1 MTDATFGTS
10 YYREPNA
17 QDLAREQKVQSYL
30 AEHFDE
36 WQEKGYIPSAEIYEG
51 AETSRLMRERGWK
64 YWHQLF
70 NPRQLMFNGL
80 LMQCINNIYK
90 NKKELITGILSIN
103 LMSDFNSKL
112 SRWIVANGQSANT
125 FYNQAFN
132 TLFNYGVKT
141 TYTLWSNFDI
151 DVKPENVQNTN
162 VTIVSA
168 NYLKDNCDIW
178 ITDPPYADAV
188 NYHELSEYFLAWDKP
203 LIEKHLLIGTQT
215 ASVL

>member
-70 NPRQLMFNGL
+70 NSRQLVMLGL
-80 LMQCINNIYK
+80 FMESFSKYANIDK
-90 NKKELITGILSIN
+90 KIVLSALTMNKLA
-103 LMSDFNSKL
+103 DFNSKL
-112 SRWIVANGQSANT
+112 CIWFTIGDKNENT
-125 FYNQAFN
+125 FYNQALN
-132 TLFNYGVKT
+132 TIF
-141 TYTLWSNFDI
+141 
-151 DVKPENVQNTN
+151 
-162 VTIVSA
+162 
-168 NYLKDNCDIW
+168 
-178 ITDPPYADAV
+178 
-188 NYHELSEYFLAWDKP
+188 
-203 LIEKHLLIGTQT
+203 
-215 ASVL
+215 